1 MELFGYYDIL
11 DKKVTIMHMNYKM
24 IFIIVF
30 LLFGLS
36 VSTSILNYKVSL
48 EFAHTQLQ
56 KESLP
61 LTIDN
66 IYTEIQKHIIEPNLV
81 ASMMSQDTFLKEWL
95 INREQSTKD
104 IQQYL
109 ESIKNKYS
117 MFTTF
122 LVSQKTQNYYT
133 SKGFIEK
140 INADN
145 KTNNWYY
152 TFKNSHLTHEVNL
165 DYNKHIDNNLIMF
178 INHKI
183 FDKNYHMIGVTGV
196 GFKISYIE
204 EMLKQFRR
212 TYSFRVYF
220 IDKNGEFVL
229 YEKDYH
235 NIKNIHENKEL
246 KENKDKIINKNGGVI
261 KIYRDDQEY
270 LLNVKHIK
278 ELNLYLIVEANV
290 ATFTAKV
297 KQTFYIN
304 LFVSLLI
311 TIMVALFILYT
322 MKHYNKRLEHM
333 AMHDALTELPNR
345 RSFNKAF
352 NNIVELH
359 DRQNNNISLLFFDI
373 DDFKN
378 VNDTFGHN
386 AGDKVLKRVAQI
398 INLHVRKTDLFARWG
413 GEEFIISLINL
424 SLCDAKHIAEKL
436 RNSIEDDSIL
446 QEIVGYQIT
455 ASFGLTN
462 IRENDD
468 VESIIKRVDK
478 CMYQAK
484 KDGKNQ
490 IFTF

>member
-1 MELFGYYDIL
+1 MN
-11 DKKVTIMHMNYKM
+11 MNYKM

-36 VSTSILNYKVSL
+36 IGTSILNYKISL
-48 EFAHTQLQ
+48 ESAHIQLQ
-56 KESLP
+56 KKSLP
-61 LTIDN
+61 LTTDN

-95 INREQSTKD
+95 INREQNTKD

-109 ESIKNKYS
+109 ESIKNKYH
-117 MFTTF
+117 MFTVF
-122 LVSQKTQNYYT
+122 LVSQKTQSYYT

-140 INADN
+140 VNADN
-145 KTNNWYY
+145 KANKWYY
-152 TFKNSHLTHEVNL
+152 TFKDSSSSHEVNL
-165 DYNKHIDNNLIMF
+165 DYNKHIDNNPIMF

-183 FDKNYHMIGVTGV
+183 FDKDYHMIGVTGV

-204 EMLKQFRR
+204 EMLKRFRH
-212 TYSFRVYF
+212 TYSFKVYF
-220 IDKNGEFVL
+220 IDKNGELIL

-235 NIKNIHENKEL
+235 NIKNIHEDKKL
-246 KENKDKIINKNGGVI
+246 KENKDKIINKDGGII
-261 KIYRDDQEY
+261 KIYKNGQEH
-270 LLNVKHIK
+270 LINVKYIK
-278 ELNLYLIVEANV
+278 ELNLYLMVEAKV

-304 LFVSLLI
+304 LLVSFLI
-311 TIMVALFILYT
+311 TVIVTLFILYT
-322 MKHYNKRLEHM
+322 MKHYNKKLEYI
-333 AMHDALTELPNR
+333 AMHDTLTDLPNR
-345 RSFNKAF
+345 RSFNEAF
-352 NNIVELH
+352 GNVIKSYNK
-359 DRQNNNISLLFFDI
+359 QNNNISLLFFDI